1 MSVNHLLPHADQLY
15 IEALIRHDQRLIEAI
30 YENYADGIK
39 GFILANGGTIADAGD
54 VFQDALADIYRQ
66 GQRGFVLTCSFKTF
80 FFTVCRNKW
89 FDELRKRGR
98 AEVTIQGIERL
109 EGEDSEQAVQAFYL
123 YEKRQALLAEVLR
136 QLGPSCQNIFN
147 LTWSVNPETGKYFS
161 LIEVAARLELSYAYL
176 RKKKSECEQ
185 TLREKMKASPE
196 FIKLKGE

>member
-1 MSVNHLLPHADQLY
+1 MSINHLLPHTDQLY

-39 GFILANGGTIADAGD
+39 GFIVANGGTIADAGD
-54 VFQDALADIYRQ
+54 VFQEALADIYRQ
-66 GQRGFVLTCSFKTF
+66 AQRGFVLTCTFKTF

-109 EGEDSEQAVQAFYL
+109 EDEDSEQAIQAFYL
-123 YEKRQALLAEVLR
+123 HEKRQALLAETLR

-147 LTWSVNPETGKYFS
+147 LTWSVNPENGKYYS
-161 LIEVAARLELSYAYL
+161 LIEVAERLELSYAYL